1 MKHVSK
7 NHWFLYNLIAV
18 LMVLA
23 LFTPL
28 PSAAAQTTLPACE
41 ITGVIFDQD
50 QYNLGD
56 NINITV
62 RLANSQGTPLGG
74 AVVRADV
81 TKEGVQ
87 AATATGF
94 GLIDRIGEYDGT
106 YTLTDVAGQYIF
118 NFTASDPTEASF
130 SPCSATE
137 AVLVGK
143 IVQPNPTD
151 GNPGSPTPT
160 TNPVTP
166 TPTSPVTVTPTI
178 TPTTIDPVTPTP
190 TSPITV
196 TPTVTPTTPVT
207 TPTPVT
213 VTPTITPT
221 TSTPTPTPTSTQPGT
236 TKLGPNPVDLTIDSC
251 TTTNS
256 MAINLQSGTSD
267 SIVGVELEL
276 QYDPKIA
283 QVVDADTSTAK
294 IDVQVGSGFPTSGS
308 FIVQNEV
315 DTTNGKIFFAATILG
330 GKLSQNA
337 ELIVIKW
344 RAVGSGT
351 SPVTFNKV
359 NLANADAQA
368 VNATVISG
376 TVKSSVTCASTVSGQ
391 AILEG
396 RTDNSGVTV
405 IGSTGEQMQ
414 TASDGRFT
422 VKGGEPVMVSRKGYL
437 RARVEVGTA
446 AQVAGGDLTATD
458 VGQITLKAGDIN
470 SDGLINILDLAYIAQ
485 KYQGQDN
492 LADLTG
498 DGKVNIFDLS
508 LAAKN
513 YGEKEAFGLEGPK
526 QLPASVK

>member
-1 MKHVSK
+1 MKHFSELK
-7 NHWFLYNLIAV
+7 YRWFLYNLVAV
-18 LMVLA
+18 LTVLA
-23 LFTPL
+23 ILTPVQ
-28 PSAAAQTTLPACE
+28 SSAAQTTLPTCE

-50 QYNLGD
+50 QYELND
-56 NINITV
+56 DINITV

-87 AATATGF
+87 AAAATGF
-94 GLIDRIGEYDGT
+94 GLVDRIGEYDGT

-130 SPCSATE
+130 SPCSVSE

-143 IVQPNPTD
+143 IVQPTPTG

-160 TNPVTP
+160 TTPATSTPTTEPVTP
-166 TPTSPVTVTPTI
+166 TPTMV
-178 TPTTIDPVTPTP
+178 
-190 TSPITV
+190 ITV
-196 TPTVTPTTPVT
+196 TPTVTPTTKPV
-207 TPTPVT
+207 TPTPTTVIT
-213 VTPTITPT
+213 VTPTVTPT
-221 TSTPTPTPTSTQPGT
+221 TNTPTPTATPTTTQPGT
-236 TKLGPNPVDLTIDSC
+236 TKLGPNPVDLTISDC

-256 MAINLQSGTSD
+256 MAINLQSGSSD
-267 SIVGVELEL
+267 SIVGVELEI
-276 QYDPKIA
+276 QYDPKVA
-283 QVVDADTSTAK
+283 QVVDADSSTAK
-294 IDVQVGSGFPTSGS
+294 VDVQVGSGFPNSGS

-330 GKLSQNA
+330 GKLNQNA

-376 TVKSSVTCASTVSGQ
+376 TVQSSVTCASTVSGQ
-391 AILEG
+391 VILEG
-396 RTDNSGVTV
+396 RADNSGVTV
-405 IGSTGEQMQ
+405 VGSTGQQMQ
-414 TASDGRFT
+414 TVSDGRFT
-422 VKGGEPVMVSRKGYL
+422 VQGGEPVMVSHAGYL

-446 AQVAGGDLTATD
+446 AQMAGGDLTATD

-470 SDGLINILDLAYIAQ
+470 SDGLINIMDLAYIAHQ
-485 KYQGQDN
+485 YLGTDS